1 MAGVG
6 KGDSGGELLAKD
18 AAKTWFS
25 RKEKR
30 GNTDTWSDG
39 KGNNGEKNSG

>member
-6 KGDSGGELLAKD
+6 RGDSEGELLAKD
-18 AAKTWFS
+18 AAKTWYS

-39 KGNNGEKNSG
+39 KGNNGEKNSR